1 MTTGKSITLTKWTF
15 VSKILSLLFNMLS
28 RFVIGL
34 LPRGKSFNFM
44 AAERDGNTRP
54 PDLT

>member
-1 MTTGKSITLTKWTF
+1 MTTGKTITLTKWTF